1 MAAEVGKLNEAA
13 LSRKRKLEELRSK
26 RKGRT
31 GVEGEEEVNSTHLFR
46 SYKPGEGSVFQD
58 RVLDEKVPNE
68 VAEHIEDELSKESEG
83 VVLDSLDFSNL
94 APRKPDW
101 DLKRDIAPKLDKL
114 ERRTQIAIAEL
125 IRERLAKEDLAN
137 AVAVGAA
144 AAERESP
151 ESLKAFLSNN
161 KNKNLSSD
169 GTLWSALQDL
179 QITLKQILLTDLT
192 YALDKKVDVDL
203 WNYGFKDYICYLQG
217 QKEEMQ
223 MSSGFYLMLL
233 EELRSTYDLDYPFL
247 GRAVFFGYV
256 EKPENDKVSFNTDPV
271 VHRNNCNYISQH
283 CLVHLGD
290 LARYRNQIRKA
301 ETYYRQAI
309 QISPSSGQAYNQIAL
324 LEANRGNK
332 LASVFLLCRFLNNPP
347 SKIINA
353 STFTHSFL
361 RLEASL
367 RHSFKLKS
375 AATLRQECN
384 DSLTSLIA
392 TESLQTWEL
401 IQILTISLY
410 QLESQDFTDK
420 NVEDSLSLEENQIRQ
435 IACEFVASLL
445 NSILLPVYTTKQG
458 GDLLLEYFGLP
469 CVKILLEWI
478 LIHPYILNQ
487 KRFLM
492 KKQIWP
498 TFCTL
503 LNQLKQ
509 IDSVSNF
516 ESQEDV
522 SLPEDFDLQG
532 FLPLL
537 KVSSKPSYS
546 RNSGYCN
553 MFFESDKSDI
563 NDKLL
568 LLSRAKRLIDIGI
581 AFAAA
586 DFPIKRI
593 IYDGEIFEIVD
604 YEAQYDDEDDI
615 LTHIEEEEINEED
628 EEETIEFVCDDK
640 EQISSGILKMSKPE
654 DRLITPPKKATNV
667 RVNSI
672 LKNIADRDNKQVTFR
687 TPSPA
692 TTLGGS
698 QGSLS
703 QNENNV
709 LFFVPPPAINV
720 PPPNFVKPPLHHNNN
735 TLSLFVGGVPNSN
748 DSLRLQAHQQPY
760 NIGGTYSLFSGPNLL
775 GQNFSTP
782 PERQPNYLFHQDQ
795 GKMAPQSTMEKL
807 FGQGNNFAE
816 RPINPI
822 SKMPSEEG
830 TKLFVYG
837 VRDTCPRSVLEDE
850 FSKIGPVADV
860 HITEKGYAFVTMMNP
875 EDAEGAMRKLNG
887 TTVHGQEVKVEIA
900 HGGGRRGSSRGG
912 GYRGRYAGGSYRGR
926 FGGGGG
932 GGGGGN
938 RYHDNNGGTERRS
951 YGGGG
956 GAGYSRSGGDRGGEW
971 GGY

>member
-1 MAAEVGKLNEAA
+1 MAV
-13 LSRKRKLEELRSK
+13 
-26 RKGRT
+26 
-31 GVEGEEEVNSTHLFR
+31 H
-46 SYKPGEGSVFQD
+46 
-58 RVLDEKVPNE
+58 
-68 VAEHIEDELSKESEG
+68 
-83 VVLDSLDFSNL
+83 SLY
-94 APRKPDW
+94 
-101 DLKRDIAPKLDKL
+101 LKA
-114 ERRTQIAIAEL
+114 
-125 IRERLAKEDLAN
+125 
-137 AVAVGAA
+137 
-144 AAERESP
+144 

-217 QKEEMQ
+217 QKEEMRSQ
-223 MSSGFYLMLL
+223 KGLLRSGKTDARITLTWFLEMSSGFYLMLL

-332 LASVFLLCRFLNNPP
+332 LASVFYYVRSLALKYPFPAASTNLMTILGRFLNNPP

-735 TLSLFVGGVPNSN
+735 TLSSPEHNNSRQFYAPSDSSLFVGGVPNSN

-807 FGQGNNFAE
+807 FGQGNN
-816 RPINPI
+816 
-822 SKMPSEEG
+822 
-830 TKLFVYG
+830 L
-837 VRDTCPRSVLEDE
+837 
-850 FSKIGPVADV
+850 
-860 HITEKGYAFVTMMNP
+860 
-875 EDAEGAMRKLNG
+875 
-887 TTVHGQEVKVEIA
+887 
-900 HGGGRRGSSRGG
+900 
-912 GYRGRYAGGSYRGR
+912 
-926 FGGGGG
+926 
-932 GGGGGN
+932 
-938 RYHDNNGGTERRS
+938 
-951 YGGGG
+951 
-956 GAGYSRSGGDRGGEW
+956 
-971 GGY
+971 